1 MLVSI
6 QGCQTLEQFKPN
18 NNHYQVISVS
28 ARVRLRLLG
37 FFFLVLL
44 ALASYGTYWWLVG
57 QHFTSTN
64 NAYVQADITRVSSQ
78 LHGQVSEILVT
89 DNQPVKRGDVL
100 LRLDPRDHQLALRRA
115 QARYAAT
122 EATVSQVRA
131 RLAQQDSLLAAASA
145 SVSARAAEQ
154 QRFQRDLDRLAPLL
168 RSGYAAVEQQ
178 STLQASVAVARAQ
191 QQQAEAEL
199 TTQRLAAASL
209 EAELEQL
216 AAELEAIASDID
228 QAHLSIERSEVR
240 APITGIIGQRH
251 VRLGQSVQ
259 PGQHLLA
266 VVPTDELWIQAN
278 FKETQISRMQPGQ
291 PVRLSLDAYP
301 GDTIDG
307 HIDSLF
313 PAAGSQ
319 FSLLPADNASG
330 NFTKVVQRIP
340 VKILPDP
347 AHPLSALMRPGMSV
361 SVRVDLRDQ

>member
-1 MLVSI
+1 M
-6 QGCQTLEQFKPN
+6 
-18 NNHYQVISVS
+18 S

-44 ALASYGTYWWLVG
+44 ALISYGSYWWLIG

-89 DNQPVKRGDVL
+89 DNQPVQRGDIL

-122 EATVSQVRA
+122 EAAVAQVRS
-131 RLAQQDSLLAAASA
+131 RLAQQDSLLAAAGA
-145 SVSARAAEQ
+145 GVTARAAEQ
-154 QRFQRDLDRLAPLL
+154 QRYQNDLERLAPLL

-178 STLQASVAVARAQ
+178 STLQANLAVARAQ

-216 AAELEAIASDID
+216 AAELQAIASDID
-228 QAHLSIERSEVR
+228 QAQLNIERSDVR
-240 APITGIIGQRH
+240 AAIDGIIGQRH

-266 VVPTDELWIQAN
+266 LVPPAQQWIQAN
-278 FKETQISRMQPGQ
+278 FKETQISRMRPGQ
-291 PVRLSLDAYP
+291 SVRLTLDAYP
-301 GDTIDG
+301 GEPIDG

-347 AHPLSALMRPGMSV
+347 AHPLSTKMRPGMSV
-361 SVRVDLRDQ
+361 TVRVDLREH